1 MWLGVITLLPEM
13 FDAVSNDGVF
23 GRALASGRL
32 TLELFNPRDFT
43 GDRHRTVDD
52 RPYGGG
58 AGMVMMVEPLH
69 RALAVAQEAAKA
81 ADPAGAKVVLM
92 SPQGLRFSQ
101 ATALVESQSKA
112 LILICGRYE
121 GVDERFVEQCVDE
134 EWSVGDYVLS
144 GGELPA
150 MTVMDA
156 ISRHIPGTLG
166 NHQSVIDESYL
177 DGTLDYPH
185 YTRPEF
191 VGAQRVPTELM
202 TGDHNRTK
210 RFRRTLALQRTLE
223 RRPDLLTGRL
233 FEPLDRQLLTACA
246 DQLGAH
252 SVEKEREKKQDH

>member
-1 MWLGVITLLPEM
+1 MWFGVITLLPEM
-13 FDAVSNDGVF
+13 FQAVAQDGVF
-23 GRALASGRL
+23 GRGLAAGHL

-43 GDRHRTVDD
+43 QDKHRTVDD

-58 AGMVMMVEPLH
+58 AGMVMMVEPLKQ
-69 RALAVAQEAAKA
+69 ALAAAKA
-81 ADPAGAKVVLM
+81 AAPTHTKVVLM
-92 SPQGLRFSQ
+92 SPQGRRFSQ
-101 ATALVESQSKA
+101 QTAVSA
-112 LILICGRYE
+112 ADAPGLILVCGRYE
-121 GVDERFVEQCVDE
+121 GLDERFVQEWVDA

-156 ISRHIPGTLG
+156 ISRHIPGILG

-191 VGAQRVPTELM
+191 DGTNSVPPELL

-210 RFRRTLALQRTLE
+210 RYRRTMSLRRTLE

-233 FEPLDRQLLTACA
+233 FETLDRELLTACA
-246 DQLGAH
+246 DEIGAH
-252 SVEKEREKKQDH
+252 TVEKEREKKQDH

>member
-1 MWLGVITLLPEM
+1 MWLGVISLLPEM

-32 TLELFNPRDFT
+32 TLNRYNPRDFT
-43 GDRHRTVDD
+43 KDKHRTVDD

-58 AGMVMMVEPLH
+58 PGMVMMVEPL
-69 RALAVAQEAAKA
+69 RQALAAAKA
-81 ADPAGAKVVLM
+81 DAPADTKVVLM
-92 SPQGLRFSQ
+92 SPQGKRFDQ
-101 ATALVESQSKA
+101 GLALTEAASPG

-121 GVDERFVEQCVDE
+121 GIDERFVSQYVDA

-156 ISRHIPGTLG
+156 ISRHLPGTLG
-166 NHQSVIDESYL
+166 NQRSVIDESHL

-185 YTRPEF
+185 YTRPEI
-191 VGAQRVPTELM
+191 VGTQSVPQELM
-202 TGDHNRTK
+202 SGDHNRTT
-210 RFRRTLALQRTLE
+210 RYRRSLALQRTME

-233 FEPLDRQLLTACA
+233 FDPLDRQLLTACA
-246 DQLGAH
+246 QQLGPH
-252 SVEKEREKKQDH
+252 TVEKEREKK

>member
-1 MWLGVITLLPEM
+1 MWLGVITLLPDM

-23 GRALASGRL
+23 GRALSSGRL

-43 GDRHRTVDD
+43 EDRHRTVDD

-58 AGMVMMVEPLH
+58 AGMVMMVEPLR
-69 RALAVAQEAAKA
+69 RALEAAQEAA
-81 ADPAGAKVVLM
+81 PERAKVVLM
-92 SPQGLRFSQ
+92 SPQGQRFTQ
-101 ATALVESQSKA
+101 AMALAESESKA
-112 LILICGRYE
+112 LILVCGRYE
-121 GVDERFVEQCVDE
+121 GLDERFVARYVDT

-166 NHQSVIDESYL
+166 NNQSVIDESYL

-191 VGAQRVPTELM
+191 VGTESVPSELM
-202 TGDHNRTK
+202 TGDHNRTR
-210 RFRRTLALQRTLE
+210 RFRRSFALQRTLE

-246 DQLGAH
+246 ERLGAH
-252 SVEKEREKKQDH
+252 TVEKEREKKQDH

>member
-1 MWLGVITLLPEM
+1 MWLGVISLLPEM

-32 TLELFNPRDFT
+32 TLNRYNPRDFT
-43 GDRHRTVDD
+43 KDKHRTVDD

-58 AGMVMMVEPLH
+58 PGMVMMVEPL
-69 RALAVAQEAAKA
+69 RQALAVAKA
-81 ADPAGAKVVLM
+81 DAPADTKVVLM
-92 SPQGLRFSQ
+92 SPQGKRFDQ
-101 ATALVESQSKA
+101 GLALTEAAASG

-121 GVDERFVEQCVDE
+121 GIDERFVSQYVDA

-156 ISRHIPGTLG
+156 ISRHLPGTLG
-166 NHQSVIDESYL
+166 NQQSVIDESHL

-185 YTRPEF
+185 YTRPEI
-191 VGAQRVPTELM
+191 VGTQSVPQELM
-202 TGDHNRTK
+202 GGDHNRT
-210 RFRRTLALQRTLE
+210 RRYRRSLALQRTME

-233 FEPLDRQLLTACA
+233 FDPLDRQLLTACA
-246 DQLGAH
+246 QQLGPH
-252 SVEKEREKKQDH
+252 TVEKEREKK